1 MPSLARV
8 VKWQTRAFEGRMPQ
22 GMGVRV
28 PPRAFFPHPIP
39 DASRGMIRCN
49 RRHTDKPKERFSN
62 LAPVFSGKQQ
72 ACELAFPLLERLGE
86 EVERV
91 AGIEPAWPAWK
102 AGTLPL
108 SYTRVTGWNLWW
120 PGVSVNSKFLAA
132 PARNFPSL
140 IISKSRASHCHW
152 GDSRLSKL
160 SRQLRMGGRVV

>member
-1 MPSLARV
+1 M
-8 VKWQTRAFEGRMPQ
+8 
-22 GMGVRV
+22 
-28 PPRAFFPHPIP
+28 
-39 DASRGMIRCN
+39 
-49 RRHTDKPKERFSN
+49 
-62 LAPVFSGKQQ
+62 PVFSGKQQ
-72 ACELAFPLLERLGE
+72 AHDLAFPLLERLGE

-91 AGIEPAWPAWK
+91 EGIEPSWPAWK

>member
-1 MPSLARV
+1 M
-8 VKWQTRAFEGRMPQ
+8 
-22 GMGVRV
+22 
-28 PPRAFFPHPIP
+28 
-39 DASRGMIRCN
+39 
-49 RRHTDKPKERFSN
+49 
-62 LAPVFSGKQQ
+62 PVFSGKQQ
-72 ACELAFPLLERLGE
+72 AYDLAFPLLERLGE

-132 PARNFPSL
+132 PARNFPAL
-140 IISKSRASHCHW
+140 INSKSRASHCHW

>member
-28 PPRAFFPHPIP
+28 PPRAVFPHPIP
-39 DASRGMIRCN
+39 DAPRGMNRCN
-49 RRHTDKPKERFSN
+49 RRPTDKLEKRFSN
-62 LAPVFSGKQQ
+62 LVLVFSGKQQ
-72 ACELAFPLLERLGE
+72 AYVLAFPLLQGFGG

-132 PARNFPSL
+132 PAQNFPSL